1 MTIKT
6 MGHVRLDQRVKLQAT
21 EALAA
26 MGLSL
31 PDAVRMFLQRVAAEK
46 QMPFALKVPNAETL
60 AAMAEADQIIAARK
74 ARFGAADELFDA
86 LEKDCNR

>member
-31 PDAVRMFLQRVAAEK
+31 PVAQVVSLLCRHQLLPAHSAHSAYSVK
-46 QMPFALKVPNAETL
+46 
-60 AAMAEADQIIAARK
+60 
-74 ARFGAADELFDA
+74 
-86 LEKDCNR
+86 

>member
-21 EALAA
+21 ETLAA